1 MFRKMATSH
10 DLLSSDI
17 KVNFSVNNIDR
28 NTIQPFIDGNQLV
41 HDGTKFKWVNDFVS
55 LKNFIENIVGLTG
68 KWRSP
73 GGNVKKFNCTNADL
87 FATWYQGK
95 KNSLLFQGKDGELFK
110 NHLVGLLNSTNAC
123 VNNDNANNFHG
134 CSTDSPATL
143 VPEKAN
149 LFPARACELVLDNNV
164 GNNLNYHECISC
176 CMCSCSDGL
185 IEDMK
190 INMEILQSRVD
201 ALQTLANTQQLVFTP
216 VVDQSHRIEELERVL
231 AGEKKRTN
239 QLETEIVLLK
249 GKLTKF
255 DQKCIIND
263 KCIPIFSVP
272 SRDGSEA
279 DQHIITNNLPVI
291 APNSTTETADTITD
305 NSPTIIDN
313 NIIEI
318 VDDRV
323 SEVAHHIIT
332 NNPSVAADN
341 NTIVIADERV
351 PEIIQQSITSI
362 SPAIINEIAEIRVSD
377 AEKHITTYNTLTT
390 VNNNNIFETD
400 ENICNQPSL
409 KKTRKVS
416 FRKNPF
422 PKNQFRSRPPSYLHR
437 PTEEWLNHLEL
448 VHQVTKPIKHFRDDQ
463 FLSELQLDLSKN
475 IAFLPL
481 IGLCR
486 F

>member
-1 MFRKMATSH
+1 MATSH

-28 NTIQPFIDGNQLV
+28 NTIQPFIDGNQLI
-41 HDGTKFKWVNDFVS
+41 HDGTKFKWVNDFDS
-55 LKNFIENIVGLTG
+55 LKNFIDNTVGLTG

-73 GGNVKKFNCTNADL
+73 GGNTKKFNCTNADL
-87 FATWYQGK
+87 FVTWYQGK

-110 NHLVGLLNSTNAC
+110 NHLVGLLNSTNVC
-123 VNNDNANNFHG
+123 VNNDNANNLHG
-134 CSTDSPATL
+134 CSTDSPAML
-143 VPEKAN
+143 VPVEAN
-149 LFPARACELVLDNNV
+149 LLSAKACELALDNNV
-164 GNNLNYHECISC
+164 GKNLNYPESISC
-176 CMCSCSDGL
+176 CMCSCNDEL

-201 ALQTLANTQQLVFTP
+201 ALQTLANTQHLVFTP
-216 VVDQSHRIEELERVL
+216 VVEQSHRIEELERVL

-249 GKLTKF
+249 GKLTKL
-255 DQKCIIND
+255 DQKRIIND
-263 KCIPIFSVP
+263 KCIQILSAP

-279 DQHIITNNLPVI
+279 NQHITMNNLPVI
-291 APNSTTETADTITD
+291 APNSTTEMAATIKD
-305 NSPTIIDN
+305 NSPTITDDD
-313 NIIEI
+313 IIEI
-318 VDDRV
+318 ADDRV
-323 SEVAHHIIT
+323 SEEAHHIIT
-332 NNPSVAADN
+332 VNPSAATDN
-341 NTIVIADERV
+341 NTIVIADEQV
-351 PEIIQQSITSI
+351 PEIIQQSITSFL
-362 SPAIINEIAEIRVSD
+362 PPIINEIAEIRVSD
-377 AEKHITTYNTLTT
+377 AEQHIITY
-390 VNNNNIFETD
+390 

-422 PKNQFRSRPPSYLHR
+422 PKNQLRSRPPSCLHR
-437 PTEEWLNHLEL
+437 PTKEWLNHLEL